1 MKKIIF
7 LLLLVSVNGHATD
20 LINLYERAKQ
30 HNIDILNNQIGVS
43 IANESL
49 KQTRSTVFPEI
60 NFNARASETTIER
73 YKSLGSYDPSN
84 YDRDTYNLSIK
95 QPLLHLYVFD
105 EIKKAKSSLE
115 QNQITM
121 DNAESLLILESV
133 RHYFNLIKF
142 KNAVALSE
150 IENDY
155 QRSRYRVSSKLFENG
170 SISVEE
176 YETLKNDYESSKNNL
191 NISKNNLSQIKN
203 DVYIFSGKELNDIN
217 DIKLLTINHKNLVLD
232 DLINSAYSNNNT
244 IRMSKQGMSINR
256 NEIAAQRSRHYPT
269 IDLVVEYD
277 YLDITQGG
285 SQFGA
290 TTREDSTVSLV
301 LNFPIFNG
309 GYQSSKIKE
318 ARLNYQKARLDHT
331 NSRRLIRK
339 EIIDNY
345 NIYNTSEGLY
355 STSLQILKTYQKKYE
370 NAQEG
375 YEKGIYTNTQLL
387 QTKLEYF
394 RTLFDAKN
402 TMMDYLYSE
411 LTIDHLQNNL
421 NVSSLRRI
429 NTYLAW

>member
-7 LLLLVSVNGHATD
+7 FILFVSINGHATD
-20 LINLYERAKQ
+20 LVNLYDRAKQ
-30 HNIDILNNQIGVS
+30 HNIDILNNQINVS

-49 KQTRSTVFPEI
+49 KQTRSSIFPEI

-115 QNQITM
+115 QNEITK
-121 DNAESLLILESV
+121 DNADSLLILESV

-142 KNAVALSE
+142 NNAVALSE

-155 QRSRYRVSSKLFENG
+155 RRSKFRVSSKLYDDG

-191 NISKNNLSQIKN
+191 NINKNNLSQIKN
-203 DVYIFSGKELNDIN
+203 DVYVFSGKELNDIN
-217 DIKLLTINHKNLVLD
+217 DIKLSTINHKNLVLD
-232 DLINSAYSNNNT
+232 DLINSAYANNNT
-244 IRMSKQGMSINR
+244 IRMSKQDMNINR

-269 IDLVVEYD
+269 IDLLVEYD

-290 TTREDSTVSLV
+290 TTREDSTISLV
-301 LNFPIFNG
+301 LNLPIFNG
-309 GYQSSKIKE
+309 GYQSSKIKQ

-331 NSRRLIRK
+331 NSKRLIRK

-345 NIYNTSEGLY
+345 NIYNTNEGLY
-355 STSLQILKTYQKKYE
+355 STSLQVLKTYLKKYK

-375 YEKGIYTNTQLL
+375 YEKGIYTNTQMLEA
-387 QTKLEYF
+387 KLEYT
-394 RTLFDAKN
+394 RALFDAKSI
-402 TMMDYLYSE
+402 MMDYLFSE
-411 LTIDHLQNNL
+411 LTLDHLQNNL

-429 NTYLAW
+429 NAYLAW

>member
-217 DIKLLTINHKNLVLD
+217 DIKLMTINHKNLVLD

-345 NIYNTSEGLY
+345 NIYNTNEGLY

-402 TMMDYLYSE
+402 IMMDYIYSE

>member
-1 MKKIIF
+1 MKKII
-7 LLLLVSVNGHATD
+7 LLMLFVSINGHATD
-20 LINLYERAKQ
+20 LISLYERAKQ
-30 HNIDILNNQIGVS
+30 HNIDILNNQIDLD

-49 KQTRSTVFPEI
+49 KQTRSTVYPEI

-115 QNQITM
+115 QNEITRN
-121 DNAESLLILESV
+121 NADSLLILESV

-150 IENDY
+150 IETDY
-155 QRSRYRVSSKLFENG
+155 QRSRYRVSSKLYEDG

-176 YETLKNDYESSKNNL
+176 YETLKNNYESSKNDL
-191 NISKNNLSQIKN
+191 NVSKNNLSQIKN

-217 DIKLLTINHKNLVLD
+217 DIELSTINHKNLVLD
-232 DLINSAYSNNNT
+232 DLIHSALTNNNT

-269 IDLVVEYD
+269 IDLLVEYD

-290 TTREDSTVSLV
+290 TTREDSTISLV

-345 NIYNTSEGLY
+345 NIYNTNEGLY
-355 STSLQILKTYQKKYE
+355 STSLQILKTYLKKYE

-375 YEKGIYTNTQLL
+375 YEKGIYTNTQMLEA
-387 QTKLEYF
+387 KLEYS
-394 RTLFDAKN
+394 RALFDAKN
-402 TMMDYLYSE
+402 IMMDYLFSE
-411 LTIDHLQNNL
+411 LTLDHLQNNL

>member
-60 NFNARASETTIER
+60 NFNARASKTTIER

>member
-84 YDRDTYNLSIK
+84 YDRDTYNLSIV

-309 GYQSSKIKE
+309 GYQSSKIRE

>member
-30 HNIDILNNQIGVS
+30 HNIDILNNQIDVS

-49 KQTRSTVFPEI
+49 KQTRSSVFPEI

-115 QNQITM
+115 QNEITR
-121 DNAESLLILESV
+121 DNANSSLILESV

-155 QRSRYRVSSKLFENG
+155 RRSKYRVSSKLYENG
-170 SISVEE
+170 SISIEE
-176 YETLKNDYESSKNNL
+176 YETLKNNYESSKNDL
-191 NISKNNLSQIKN
+191 SISKNNLSQIKN
-203 DVYIFSGKELNDIN
+203 DVYVFSGKELNDIN
-217 DIKLLTINHKNLVLD
+217 DIKLLTINHKNLILD
-232 DLINSAYSNNNT
+232 DLINSAYTNNNI
-244 IRMSKQGMSINR
+244 IRMSKQDMSINR

-269 IDLVVEYD
+269 IDLIVEYD

-290 TTREDSTVSLV
+290 TTREDSTISLV
-301 LNFPIFNG
+301 LNLPIFNG

-331 NSRRLIRK
+331 NSKRLIRK
-339 EIIDNY
+339 EIIDN
-345 NIYNTSEGLY
+345 
-355 STSLQILKTYQKKYE
+355 
-370 NAQEG
+370 
-375 YEKGIYTNTQLL
+375 
-387 QTKLEYF
+387 
-394 RTLFDAKN
+394 
-402 TMMDYLYSE
+402 
-411 LTIDHLQNNL
+411 
-421 NVSSLRRI
+421 
-429 NTYLAW
+429 

>member
-345 NIYNTSEGLY
+345 NIYNTNEGLY

-402 TMMDYLYSE
+402 IMMDYIYSE

>member
-1 MKKIIF
+1 MKKIILLMLF
-7 LLLLVSVNGHATD
+7 LSINGHATD
-20 LINLYERAKQ
+20 LISLYERAKQ
-30 HNIDILNNQIGVS
+30 HNIDILNNQIDLD

-49 KQTRSTVFPEI
+49 KQTRSTVYPEI

-115 QNQITM
+115 QNEITRN
-121 DNAESLLILESV
+121 NADSLLILESV

-150 IENDY
+150 IETDY
-155 QRSRYRVSSKLFENG
+155 RRSGYRVSSKLYEDG

-176 YETLKNDYESSKNNL
+176 YETLKNNYESSKNDL
-191 NISKNNLSQIKN
+191 NVSKNNLSQIKN

-217 DIKLLTINHKNLVLD
+217 DIELSTINHKNLVLD
-232 DLINSAYSNNNT
+232 DLIHSALTNNNT

-277 YLDITQGG
+277 YIDITQGG

-290 TTREDSTVSLV
+290 TTREDSTISLV

-331 NSRRLIRK
+331 NSKRLIRK
-339 EIIDNY
+339 EIIDTF
-345 NIYNTSEGLY
+345 NIYNTNQGLY
-355 STSLQILKTYQKKYE
+355 STALQILKTYSNKYE

-375 YEKGIYTNTQLL
+375 YDKGIYTNTQMLEA
-387 QTKLEYF
+387 KLEYSKA
-394 RTLFDAKN
+394 LFDAKN
-402 TMMDYLYSE
+402 IMMDYLYSE
-411 LTIDHLQNNL
+411 LTLDHLQNNL
-421 NVSSLRRI
+421 NASSLRRI

>member
-1 MKKIIF
+1 MKRIIYLM
-7 LLLLVSVNGHATD
+7 LLISINGHTTD

-30 HNIDILNNQIGVS
+30 HNINILNNEIDVS

-49 KQTRSTVFPEI
+49 RQTRSSVFPEI
-60 NFNARASETTIER
+60 NFNAQASETTMER
-73 YKSLGSYDPSN
+73 YKSLGSYDPSD

-115 QNQITM
+115 QNEITK
-121 DNAESLLILESV
+121 DNADSSLILESV

-150 IENDY
+150 IENEY
-155 QRSRYRVSSKLFENG
+155 QRSRYRVSSKLYESG

-176 YETLKNDYESSKNNL
+176 YETLKNNYESSKNDL

-203 DVYIFSGKELNDIN
+203 DVYVFSGKELNDIN
-217 DIKLLTINHKNLVLD
+217 DIKLLTINHKKLVLD
-232 DLINSAYSNNNT
+232 DLINSAYTNNNT
-244 IRMSKQGMSINR
+244 IRMSKQDMNINR
-256 NEIAAQRSRHYPT
+256 DEIAAQKSRHYPT
-269 IDLVVEYD
+269 IDLLVEYD

-290 TTREDSTVSLV
+290 TTREDSTISLV

-345 NIYNTSEGLY
+345 NIYNTNEGLY
-355 STSLQILKTYQKKYE
+355 STSLQI
-370 NAQEG
+370 
-375 YEKGIYTNTQLL
+375 
-387 QTKLEYF
+387 
-394 RTLFDAKN
+394 
-402 TMMDYLYSE
+402 
-411 LTIDHLQNNL
+411 
-421 NVSSLRRI
+421 
-429 NTYLAW
+429 